1 MLTPVAMAFR
11 KESKN
16 EEGSGCNGAR
26 MDTVLQ
32 AAARMKKNQASLVS
46 RVCKLHRR
54 RLQYNSRAAFTE
66 YLYGKRSP
74 GVLSGGGGGVRLF
87 QALVFGNELFCHL
100 HGDEIHL

>member
-1 MLTPVAMAFR
+1 MAFR

-16 EEGSGCNGAR
+16 EEGSGCNGAS

-32 AAARMKKNQASLVS
+32 AAARMTKNQASLVS
-46 RVCKLHRR
+46 RVCKLHRT

-74 GVLSGGGGGVRLF
+74 SVLAGGGGGVRLF